1 MQTDEMYDVSD
12 TVLSMRRQLRT
23 VKIQA
28 INV

>member
-12 TVLSMRRQLRT
+12 TELSIITQLRT
-23 VKIQA
+23 DKIQA